1 MKFVPPT
8 ISLFGNGFIGS
19 KFKELYD
26 KEVYVQEREDRCP
39 LVNDVV
45 YTISTIHN
53 YNVHDKITLDVE
65 TNLKVLCEVLRFCRS
80 ESITFNFV
88 SSWFVYG
95 KGGDVPAREDSPCN
109 PTGFYSIT
117 KKCAEDLI
125 ISFAQT
131 TGMKYRILRLCN
143 VMGSGDKKASRK
155 KNAMQWMINEL
166 VEHRDVK
173 MYDNGSHIRDV
184 MHVSDVCRAIK
195 LVMDKGEVNE
205 IYNIGS
211 GEPTRVSEI
220 VELAKHFTRSRG
232 KIISIDP
239 PEFHNN
245 VQTQHFWLDTTKL
258 KRLGFAQHITNEF
271 IVKDLCI
278 V

>member
-1 MKFVPPT
+1 M
-8 ISLFGNGFIGS
+8 ISLYGHGFIG
-19 KFKELYD
+19 KHFKNLY
-26 KEVYVQEREDRCP
+26 KSEVEVQDRDERVPRH
-39 LVNDVV
+39 NDIL
-45 YTISTIHN
+45 YMISTTHN
-53 YNVHDKITLDVE
+53 YHVHDQITLDVE
-65 TNLKVLCEVLRFCRS
+65 TNLQVLCETLDFCRS
-80 ESITFNFV
+80 NEITFNFV

-95 KGGDVPAREDSPCN
+95 KGAHSPASEAQACN

-131 TGMKYRILRLCN
+131 TGMKYRIFRLCN
-143 VMGSGDKKASRK
+143 VMGEGDHNASRK
-155 KNAMQWMINEL
+155 KNAIQWMVNEL
-166 VEHRDVK
+166 KQDRDIKV
-173 MYDNGSHIRDV
+173 YDKGSHQRDV
-184 MHVSDVCRAIK
+184 MHVKDVCRAMK
-195 LVMDKGEVNE
+195 LVMDKGKLNE

-258 KRLGFAQHITNEF
+258 KSLGFAQHITNEF

-278 V
+278 I